1 MPNQLFRTTRGVTLG
16 RLLPVVAIVI
26 AALALSGTAQAQA
39 PTLKIG
45 VFDAQRISEETEE
58 GKRVQMRLEEFRD
71 RKQTEVTEKE
81 TVLAELQNQLETQA
95 LSLSNERRLALEK
108 EIQRKALELK
118 SFRESAGQEM
128 QLEVVE
134 AQDRFQGQLIAVI
147 NNFAQSQ
154 KFDLVLEYG
163 TVVYASPTVD
173 VTTAIIDSFD
183 QFVKPP
189 VETGPSG
196 AGN

>member
-1 MPNQLFRTTRGVTLG
+1 MHKPLFRTRGVTLG

-26 AALALSGTAQAQA
+26 AALALSGTAPAQA
-39 PTLKIG
+39 PTPKIG

-58 GKRVQMRLEEFRD
+58 GKRIQAELEAFRD

-81 TVLAELQNQLETQA
+81 AALADLQSQLETQA
-95 LSLSNERRLALEK
+95 LSLSNDRRLALEK
-108 EIQRKALELK
+108 EIQRKALDLK
-118 SFRESAGQEM
+118 TFRETAGQEM

-134 AQDRFQGQLIAVI
+134 AQDRFQGQLIAVL
-147 NNFAQSQ
+147 NNFGQSQ
-154 KFDLVLEYG
+154 KFDLILEYG
-163 TVVYASPTVD
+163 TVVYASPTID
-173 VTTAIIDSFD
+173 ITTAIIDNFD

-189 VETGPSG
+189 VETGASG

>member
-1 MPNQLFRTTRGVTLG
+1 MPNQLFRTRGVTLG

-26 AALALSGTAQAQA
+26 AALALSGTSPAQS

-58 GKRVQMRLEEFRD
+58 GKRVQIRLEEFRD
-71 RKQTEVTEKE
+71 RKQTEVTLKE
-81 TVLAELQNQLETQA
+81 TQLADLQNQLETQA

-108 EIQRKALELK
+108 ELQRKALELK
-118 SFRESAGQEM
+118 TIRETAGQEM

-134 AQDRFQGQLIAVI
+134 AQERFQGQLIAVI

-154 KFDLVLEYG
+154 KFDLILEYG
-163 TVVYASPTVD
+163 TVVYVSPTVD
-173 VTTAIIDSFD
+173 VTTAIIDGFD
-183 QFVKPP
+183 EFVKPP
-189 VETGPSG
+189 VETGGPG